1 MSLKLVYFKMRALAE
16 APQLLLHYAGINY
29 EYQMSWDYYGKEW
42 SQIKP
47 QISFKQ
53 LPVLIVDGEHEIGQS
68 IAILSYIEQLAGLN
82 LSNPIIA
89 GRANAIMQSA
99 QELFAPLNPTVNFAV
114 GEDFNTKRDDM
125 TPFLL
130 SRFDDLDRMLSSSG
144 KKFFIDDV
152 PRACDFAAFHHLDL
166 SKKLDKT
173 LLNKFP
179 RLDRFVDDITSIDPV
194 RTYLDKRPEL
204 VDVSVA
210 PKLIIGGEPHPT
222 GIQKT

>member
-1 MSLKLVYFKMRALAE
+1 MRALAE

-29 EYQMSWDYYGKEW
+29 EYHMSWDYFGKEW

-68 IAILSYIEQLAGLN
+68 MAILSYIEQLAGLN
-82 LSNPIIA
+82 LSDPIIA

-114 GEDFNTKRDDM
+114 GEDFNTKRNDM
-125 TPFLL
+125 APFLL
-130 SRFDDLDRMLSSSG
+130 SRFDDLERMLSSSG
-144 KKFFIDDV
+144 DKFFIDDV
-152 PRACDFAAFHHLDL
+152 PHACDFAAFHHLDL

-179 RLDRFVDDITSIDPV
+179 KLECFVDDINSIHSV
-194 RTYLDKRPEL
+194 RNYLDKRPDL
-204 VDVSVA
+204 IDISVA
-210 PKLIIGGEPHPT
+210 PKLIIEGKAHPT
-222 GIQKT
+222 GVEKT

>member
-1 MSLKLVYFKMRALAE
+1 MTLKLIYFKMRALAE

-29 EYQMSWDYYGKEW
+29 EYHMSWDYFGKEW

-68 IAILSYIEQLAGLN
+68 MAILSYIEQLAGLN
-82 LSNPIIA
+82 LSDPIIA

-114 GEDFNTKRDDM
+114 GEDFNTKRNDM

-130 SRFDDLDRMLSSSG
+130 SRFDDLERMLSSSG
-144 KKFFIDDV
+144 DKFFIDDI
-152 PRACDFAAFHHLDL
+152 PHACDFAAFHHLDL

-179 RLDRFVDDITSIDPV
+179 KLECFVDDINSIHSV
-194 RTYLDKRPEL
+194 RNYLDKRPDL
-204 VDVSVA
+204 IDISVA
-210 PKLIIGGEPHPT
+210 PKLIIEGKPHPT
-222 GIQKT
+222 GVEKT

>member
-1 MSLKLVYFKMRALAE
+1 MTLKLIYFKMRALAE

-29 EYQMSWDYYGKEW
+29 EYHMSWDYFGKEW

-68 IAILSYIEQLAGLN
+68 MAILSYIEQLAGLN
-82 LSNPIIA
+82 LSDPIIA

-99 QELFAPLNPTVNFAV
+99 HELFAPLNPTVNFAV
-114 GEDFNTKRDDM
+114 GEDFNTKRNDM

-130 SRFDDLDRMLSSSG
+130 SRFDDLERMLSSSG
-144 KKFFIDDV
+144 DKFFIDDI
-152 PRACDFAAFHHLDL
+152 PHACDFAAFHHLDL

-179 RLDRFVDDITSIDPV
+179 KLECFVDDINSIHSV
-194 RTYLDKRPEL
+194 RNYLDKRPDL
-204 VDVSVA
+204 IDISVA
-210 PKLIIGGEPHPT
+210 PKLIIEGKPHPT
-222 GIQKT
+222 GVEKT